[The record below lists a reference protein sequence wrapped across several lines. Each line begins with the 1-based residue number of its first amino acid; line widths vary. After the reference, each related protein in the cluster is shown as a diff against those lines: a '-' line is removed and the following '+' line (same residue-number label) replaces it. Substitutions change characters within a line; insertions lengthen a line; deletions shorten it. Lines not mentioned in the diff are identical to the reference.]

1 MKLPSFSNRCL
12 TACLLAACPQAL
24 AATAAGPPPAVAAS
38 ANLPPQSSCPAV
50 ANYDLRKIVR
60 STAAAVSL
68 EPYKPDPELAEV
80 VIPESAA
87 RRPPPDATFVIRVRL
102 PSGGGYPEDERAV
115 VWREADGSW
124 WGWRKVVHGR
134 PAMPPPP
141 PAPGTPEAEQQAR
154 DIAAGYP
161 WLYDSD
167 PVFEG
172 RLDSAQSARLEAAYS
187 EPCRQLEPD
196 RWPWEIP
203 LLHKVGGSRRH
214 KCQLYQDGTFYRAE
228 FTEKGR
234 PPRSVSMPCGSP
246 GTLNGVL
253 ITWSAHAE
261 LPEMP
266 ARRLTRE
273 EIDALRRSGAIQ

>member
-1 MKLPSFSNRCL
+1 MNVAGFSSRCL
-12 TACLLAACPQAL
+12 TACLLVAACPEPL
-24 AATAAGPPPAVAAS
+24 AAGAAEPPAAAS
-38 ANLPPQSSCPAV
+38 ANLPTQSSCPAV
-50 ANYDLRKIVR
+50 ANYDLRKIAR
-60 STAAAVSL
+60 STAAAGPRV
-68 EPYKPDPELAEV
+68 PYTPVPDLAEV
-80 VIPESAA
+80 VLPEWAA

-102 PSGGGYPEDERAV
+102 PPGGGYAADERAI

-167 PVFEG
+167 PFFEG
-172 RLDSAQSARLEAAYS
+172 RLDAAQSARLEAAYAD
-187 EPCRQLEPD
+187 PCRQLEPD
-196 RWPWEIP
+196 HWPWEIP
-203 LLHKVGGSRRH
+203 LLHKVDGSRLH

-234 PPRSVSMPCGSP
+234 PPRSISLPCGSP

-253 ITWSAHAE
+253 ITWAAHAE
-261 LPEMP
+261 LPEQP

-273 EIDALRRSGAIQ
+273 EIDALRQRGELR